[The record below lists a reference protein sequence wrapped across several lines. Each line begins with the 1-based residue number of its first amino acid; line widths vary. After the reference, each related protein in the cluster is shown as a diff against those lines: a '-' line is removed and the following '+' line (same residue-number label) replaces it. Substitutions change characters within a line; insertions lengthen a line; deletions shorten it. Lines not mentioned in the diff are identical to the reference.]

1 MFFSDLSSP
10 TITRQ
15 PSDRR
20 ADTTNIS
27 LNSSASTSF
36 NVFSEEN
43 VQTNELNITDCAQ
56 DAEKNLTRDR
66 SKAKSAPGSV
76 NRSES
81 YRDREHIKIRNR
93 KTRRKI
99 SDPSL
104 TNKAK

>member
-1 MFFSDLSSP
+1 MSSA

-20 ADTTNIS
+20 TDTTNI
-27 LNSSASTSF
+27 LFNASASTSF
-36 NVFSEEN
+36 NVFNEDNLEAI
-43 VQTNELNITDCAQ
+43 ELNTTECAQ
-56 DAEKNLTRDR
+56 DAETDVKCDR

-104 TNKAK
+104 TKKTK

>member
-1 MFFSDLSSP
+1 MSSP
-10 TITRQ
+10 TVTRQ

-20 ADTTNIS
+20 TDTTNVS

-36 NVFSEEN
+36 NVYGEEN
-43 VQTNELNITDCAQ
+43 SQQNDVNTTDCAQ
-56 DAEKNLTRDR
+56 DAEKEVKRDR

-93 KTRRKI
+93 NTRRKI

-104 TNKAK
+104 TNKST